1 MKRYV
6 LGNYE
11 LNSFEISLLINC
23 ISDSL
28 ECNEDYLNSRI
39 LPKSMEHYFER
50 ENEILKLMIKELKNY
65 GDWMDETKKSYVL
78 GRFELDPLE
87 MRLLKKC
94 LLTVI
99 QENRKFIEF
108 CPMYD
113 YSKLIQSYYIEENNL
128 LEVMF
133 GEVERY
139 LNNV

>member
-65 GDWMDETKKSYVL
+65 GD
-78 GRFELDPLE
+78 
-87 MRLLKKC
+87 
-94 LLTVI
+94 
-99 QENRKFIEF
+99 
-108 CPMYD
+108 
-113 YSKLIQSYYIEENNL
+113 
-128 LEVMF
+128 
-133 GEVERY
+133 
-139 LNNV
+139 